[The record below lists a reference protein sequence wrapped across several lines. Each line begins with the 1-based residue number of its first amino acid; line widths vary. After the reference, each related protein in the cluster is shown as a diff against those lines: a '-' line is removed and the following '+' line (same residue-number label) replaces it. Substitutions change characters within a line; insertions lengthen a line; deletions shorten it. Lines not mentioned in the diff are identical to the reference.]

1 MNSRCLVIAEAG
13 VNHNGD
19 LALAKRL
26 VEASAESGADLVKFQ
41 TFNADLLATESAE
54 MAQYQVRNT
63 GESSGQHGMLKKLEL
78 TPEMHEALLAHCKL
92 YKIGFLSTAFDLD
105 SLNFLHQLGLDR
117 FKVPS
122 GEITNLPYL
131 KRMASFGKPII
142 LSTGMANLGEIE
154 SALNALLEAGAQRDS
169 VVVLHCNTDYP
180 TPIQD
185 VNLRAM
191 QAIAHAFGVE
201 VGYSDH
207 TLGTEVAIAAVAMG
221 AVVIEKHLTLDCNLA
236 GPDHKASLEPRE
248 FTQMVAAIRNIE
260 AAMGDGI
267 KRASPSEA
275 KNIVVARKSI
285 VASRSIKAGELFSEK
300 NLTVKRPG
308 SGVSPMRW
316 NEAVG
321 RAATRDFAA
330 NDLIDL

>member
-1 MNSRCLVIAEAG
+1 MSKRCLIIAEAG

-26 VEASAESGADLVKFQ
+26 VEAAAESGADLVKFQ
-41 TFNADLLATESAE
+41 TFNADLLATESAP

-63 GESSGQHGMLKKLEL
+63 QEASGQHGMLKKLEL
-78 TPEMHEALLAHCKL
+78 TPEMHKALLVHCKR
-92 YKIGFLSTAFDLD
+92 YKIGFFSTAFDLE

-131 KRMASFGKPII
+131 KRMASFCKSII
-142 LSTGMANLGEIE
+142 LSTGMANLGEVE
-154 SALNALLEAGAQRDS
+154 SALNVLLEAGAQRDAI
-169 VVVLHCNTDYP
+169 VVLHCNTDYP

-191 QAIAHAFGVE
+191 QAIAHAFGVD

-221 AVVIEKHLTLDCNLA
+221 AVVIEKHLTLDRNLA
-236 GPDHKASLEPRE
+236 GPDHKASLEPPE
-248 FTQMVAAIRNIE
+248 FAQMVAAIRNTE

-275 KNIVVARKSI
+275 KNIAVARKSI
-285 VASRSIKAGELFSEK
+285 VASRNIKAGELFSEK

-316 NEAVG
+316 NEVVG
-321 RAATRDFAA
+321 RVASRDFAA
-330 NDLIDL
+330 NDLIEL

>member
-1 MNSRCLVIAEAG
+1 MSKRCLIIAEAG

-19 LALAKRL
+19 LAMAKRL
-26 VEASAESGADLVKFQ
+26 VEAAAESGADLVKFQ
-41 TFNADLLATESAE
+41 TFNADLLATESAP
-54 MAQYQVRNT
+54 MAQYQARNT
-63 GESSGQHGMLKKLEL
+63 QEPSGQHGMLKKLEL
-78 TPEMHEALLAHCKL
+78 TPEMHKALLAHCKRC
-92 YKIGFLSTAFDLD
+92 KIGFFSTAFDLE

-142 LSTGMANLGEIE
+142 LSTGMANIGEIE
-154 SALNALLEAGAQRDS
+154 SALNALLEAGAQRDAI
-169 VVVLHCNTDYP
+169 VVLHCNTDYP

-191 QAIAHAFGVE
+191 QTIAHAFGVE

-221 AVVIEKHLTLDCNLA
+221 AVVIEKHLTLDRSLA
-236 GPDHKASLEPRE
+236 GPDHKASLEPPE
-248 FTQMVAAIRNIE
+248 FAQMVAAIRNTE

-275 KNIVVARKSI
+275 KNIAVARKSI
-285 VASRSIKAGELFSEK
+285 VASRNIKAGELFSDK

-316 NEAVG
+316 NEVIG
-321 RAATRDFAA
+321 RVARRDFAA